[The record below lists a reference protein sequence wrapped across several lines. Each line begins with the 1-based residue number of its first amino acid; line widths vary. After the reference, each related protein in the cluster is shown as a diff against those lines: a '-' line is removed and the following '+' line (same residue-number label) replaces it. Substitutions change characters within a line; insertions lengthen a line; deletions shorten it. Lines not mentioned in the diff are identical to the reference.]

1 MVENGEKN
9 FDKQLNRKSVSTILK
24 DLIQHSQLEEKE
36 TDKDKIK
43 HLYFRGESSYYSLR
57 TPGLYRN
64 EKLSFEGSEYYYRM
78 LINELGRDDYQ
89 ENSTLVRLIS
99 ELQHY
104 GAETR
109 MLDITRNPLIA
120 LYFAVEEDNKEPGFV
135 FIFESDETDEKFD
148 TGHTIAIKSALN
160 LISQKVINDFFDSIE
175 NIKTK
180 YIENLENLEN
190 LPIFEIE
197 KYLSNSPEDNSYI
210 NHIKQFMELLN
221 QRARVRESLIYPFKI
236 YNDLQKSHIVIPSRS
251 TDRIK
256 QQQGAFIYPKFVN
269 CTGKTHMD
277 IKNEISESIN
287 ELCATLK
294 TRKEDKNMVNDD
306 SNNLQNN
313 NNNKILFSVIKIDA
327 GNKKEIKKQLELLGI
342 TKGFVYPDIQHLSET
357 LLNKHYNKTK

>member
-1 MVENGEKN
+1 M
-9 FDKQLNRKSVSTILK
+9 F
-24 DLIQHSQLEEKE
+24 
-36 TDKDKIK
+36 
-43 HLYFRGESSYYSLR
+43 
-57 TPGLYRN
+57 
-64 EKLSFEGSEYYYRM
+64 
-78 LINELGRDDYQ
+78 INELGRDDYQ

-109 MLDITRNPLIA
+109 MLDVTRNPLIA
-120 LYFAVEEDNKEPGFV
+120 LSFAVEKDDKEPGFV

-180 YIENLENLEN
+180 YTENLENLT
-190 LPIFEIE
+190 IFEIE
-197 KYLSNSPEDNSYI
+197 EYLSNSPEDNSYK

-294 TRKEDKNMVNDD
+294 TRKEDKNMLNDD
-306 SNNLQNN
+306 SNNLQNS
-313 NNNKILFSVIKIDA
+313 NNKKLFSVIKIDA

-342 TKGFVYPDIQHLSET
+342 TKGFVYPNIQHLLET
-357 LLNKHYNKTK
+357 LLNKHYNKTT

>member
-1 MVENGEKN
+1 MQEN
-9 FDKQLNRKSVSTILK
+9 LNNSM
-24 DLIQHSQLEEKE
+24 
-36 TDKDKIK
+36 
-43 HLYFRGESSYYSLR
+43 F
-57 TPGLYRN
+57 
-64 EKLSFEGSEYYYRM
+64 
-78 LINELGRDDYQ
+78 INELGRDDYQ

-109 MLDITRNPLIA
+109 MLDVTRNPLIA
-120 LYFAVEEDNKEPGFV
+120 LSFAVEKDDKEPGFV

-180 YIENLENLEN
+180 YTENLENLT
-190 LPIFEIE
+190 IFEIE
-197 KYLSNSPEDNSYI
+197 EYLSNSPEDNSYK

-294 TRKEDKNMVNDD
+294 TRKEDKNMLNDD
-306 SNNLQNN
+306 SNNLQNS
-313 NNNKILFSVIKIDA
+313 NNKKLFSVIKIDA

-342 TKGFVYPDIQHLSET
+342 TKGFVYPNIQHLLET